1 MATSKSSPPKR
12 SRLLNWWEALTPLS
26 RLLAIAL
33 AAPLTVLNA
42 WAFSEIF
49 GYFRSLLVILLVAS
63 LLAFLLNYPVSWLEK
78 QGVRRGQAA
87 ILVFLVALLIL
98 LGLGVT
104 LLPLAL
110 GQAQQLVARLPEWID
125 SGQYQLM
132 MLNGWVDTLG
142 LPISLDGLIAQINDR
157 LKAQLQTI
165 AGQTLNLALNL
176 TVFTVVRLLDVLL
189 TIVVTF
195 YLLQHS
201 NDIWVSLVEW
211 LPTRIQRPF
220 SETLR
225 LSFQNYLI
233 GQIITATCM
242 AVGLIAIFLFLK
254 VPFGL
259 LFGLTIGLMALVPF
273 GGTVGIA
280 LVTLLIGLRDIGM
293 AAQVLAVELI
303 VQQIVENLIAPR
315 VLGSVTGLNP
325 FWVFISILAGARVGG
340 LLGVVVAVPT
350 AVVIKEALA
359 SVRSTRQTDE
369 VMQNIST
376 DETLAEELHQTSD
389 ELVIEAEELPSAEIN
404 KEPSTSK
411 F

>member
-1 MATSKSSPPKR
+1 MATSGSSSPKR
-12 SRLLNWWEALTPLS
+12 SRLLNWWESLTPLS

-42 WAFSEIF
+42 WAFAEIF
-49 GYFRSLLVILLVAS
+49 GYFQSLLVILLVAS
-63 LLAFLLNYPVSWLEK
+63 LLAFLLNYPVSWLE
-78 QGVRRGQAA
+78 QNRVRRGQAA

-110 GQAQQLVARLPEWID
+110 AQAQQLVARLPEWID

-132 MLNGWVDTLG
+132 MLNERVDTLG
-142 LPISLDGLIAQINDR
+142 LPINLDGLIAQINDR

-165 AGQTLNLALNL
+165 AGHTLNLALNL

-189 TIVVTF
+189 TIVLTF

-201 NDIWVSLVEW
+201 NDIWVSLVDW
-211 LPTRIQRPF
+211 LPTRIQKPF

-242 AVGLIAIFLFLK
+242 AVGLVAIFLFLK

-273 GGTVGIA
+273 GGSVGIA
-280 LVTLLIGLRDIGM
+280 LVTLLVGLRDVGQ

-325 FWVFISILAGARVGG
+325 FWVFIAILAGARVGG

-359 SVRSTRQTDE
+359 AVRSTRQTDE
-369 VMQNIST
+369 VIQNISA
-376 DETLAEELHQTSD
+376 DETSAENPCHTSA
-389 ELVIEAEELPSAEIN
+389 ESVVETEELPQAEIG
-404 KEPSTSK
+404 KSPYTSQL
-411 F
+411 